1 MLSEDGANGMGWD
14 VVLLRIRRPVGG
26 GWSNM
31 RVELVACTCFIL
43 FLENFLSL
51 VLWLLPTYLP
61 TSTTSPVHLGTF
73 YFSGSLQL
81 SKVPYICADDQ
92 LQVGA

>member
-31 RVELVACTCFIL
+31 RVELVACI
-43 FLENFLSL
+43 
-51 VLWLLPTYLP
+51 YL
-61 TSTTSPVHLGTF
+61 
-73 YFSGSLQL
+73 
-81 SKVPYICADDQ
+81 
-92 LQVGA
+92 